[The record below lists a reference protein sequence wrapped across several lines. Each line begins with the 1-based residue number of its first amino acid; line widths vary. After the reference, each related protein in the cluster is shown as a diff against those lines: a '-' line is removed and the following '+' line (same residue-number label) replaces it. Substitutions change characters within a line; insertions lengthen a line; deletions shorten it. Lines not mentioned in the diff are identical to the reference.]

1 MISDTFGKNDNRP
14 KIINILKKN
23 YRYNKIT
30 KIVSKNLFIN
40 LLNINDIINA
50 INIILKKNIKAGK
63 YLIKNNSGYKM
74 IDLISTFNKNTKKK
88 LKVKWLSDKI
98 IKEKI
103 YPYKKLK
110 GWTPK
115 ESSKID
121 IIKII
126 QKK

>member
-63 YLIKNNSGYKM
+63 YLIKNNSSYKM
-74 IDLISTFNKNTKKK
+74 IDLISAFNKNTEKK

>member
-1 MISDTFGKNDNRP
+1 
-14 KIINILKKN
+14 
-23 YRYNKIT
+23 
-30 KIVSKNLFIN
+30 
-40 LLNINDIINA
+40 
-50 INIILKKNIKAGK
+50 
-63 YLIKNNSGYKM
+63 M
-74 IDLISTFNKNTKKK
+74 IDLINTFNKNTEKK

-103 YPYKKLK
+103 YPYQKLK